1 MQNKIGQ
8 LGGLPL
14 AGDASTIEDDLTRE
28 YTERFNELLEADTLS
43 FYPDYPVPGFLDF
56 IQSGMQAMS
65 NGNMTAEEWTAD
77 LQEFYDEGREVA
89 LAG

>member
-1 MQNKIGQ
+1 M
-8 LGGLPL
+8 
-14 AGDASTIEDDLTRE
+14 
-28 YTERFNELLEADTLS
+28 S

-65 NGNMTAEEWTAD
+65 NGNMTAEEWTSN
-77 LQEFYDEGREVA
+77 LQEFYDEGREIA

>member
-1 MQNKIGQ
+1 
-8 LGGLPL
+8 
-14 AGDASTIEDDLTRE
+14 
-28 YTERFNELLEADTLS
+28 
-43 FYPDYPVPGFLDF
+43 
-56 IQSGMQAMS
+56 MQAMS